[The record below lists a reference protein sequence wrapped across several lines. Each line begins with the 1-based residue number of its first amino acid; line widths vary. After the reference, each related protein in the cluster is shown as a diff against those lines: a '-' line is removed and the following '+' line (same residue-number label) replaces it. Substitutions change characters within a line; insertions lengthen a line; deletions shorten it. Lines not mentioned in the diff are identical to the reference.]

1 MKSNN
6 YKKEGT
12 LPKKLRN
19 RAVPS
24 RMESVWFKVD
34 HYGDEFLHFTSLF
47 YDSFHDLC
55 ILTEPVLKTLPPNRD
70 DGTPLSQD
78 LQRQA
83 FSSRDMI
90 AMALKFLL
98 SRAEAKDLHV
108 QIGAIVTVFDR
119 CTEVGMCAIVKVLMT
134 DARSR
139 VYTLH

>member
-1 MKSNN
+1 VKSNN

-19 RAVPS
+19 SAVPS
-24 RMESVWFKVD
+24 RMESIWFKVD
-34 HYGDEFLHFTSLF
+34 HYGDEQEFLHFTSLF

-83 FSSRDMI
+83 FPLEI
-90 AMALKFLL
+90 
-98 SRAEAKDLHV
+98 
-108 QIGAIVTVFDR
+108 
-119 CTEVGMCAIVKVLMT
+119 
-134 DARSR
+134 
-139 VYTLH
+139 